1 LITMSDAHSLL
12 AACWTTGDTTPLLV
26 LADLLDERADHDT
39 AELIRLTAA
48 DARTAR
54 HSPDRGRRLKQLRDG
69 AWQRVRA
76 TAWPDMAVQPDTGT
90 AGFSRRPDASSP
102 ARESIAVRP
111 ERGTI
116 HRLRVDLE
124 GGDEVV
130 RSHAGEELLRRELP
144 PHAAAF
150 LGRGGDIWASL
161 VFAVEHDYFPLPDG
175 WRADPEPAL
184 AARQRRM
191 EATLSPALIAV
202 TELPAE
208 LVPFVGWVLAEYLA
222 GRSRRA
228 RGGEAVPGAHLFV
241 FRGGRWHHAASLD
254 PRDSGRAAELLR
266 RRVRWERA
274 RGGLAGLLV
283 RVADDGR
290 LTARKLVWFADGAE
304 RETVNLGGVT
314 ATLGAEEFRQAAGE
328 IGADEPTFVLDGPE
342 KLRGLFTSAT

>member
-1 LITMSDAHSLL
+1 MSDSHSLL
-12 AACWTTGDTTPLLV
+12 AAAWQTGDTTPLLV
-26 LADLLDERADHDT
+26 LADLLDEHADHDA

-69 AWQRVRA
+69 AWQRIRE
-76 TAWPDMAVQPDTGT
+76 TDWPDMAVQPDTGT
-90 AGFSRRPDASSP
+90 AGFSRRPDSSSP

-124 GGDEVV
+124 GGDEVI
-130 RSHAGEELLRRELP
+130 RSHAGEEVLRRELP

-161 VFAVEHDYFPLPDG
+161 VFAIEHDYFPLPDG

-184 AARQRRM
+184 AARRRRM
-191 EATLSPALIAV
+191 EAALRPALLPV

-228 RGGEAVPGAHLFV
+228 RAGEVVPGAHLFA
-241 FRGGRWHHAASLD
+241 FRGGRWHHAASLEA
-254 PRDSGRAAELLR
+254 RDSGRATELLR
-266 RRVRWERA
+266 RRVRWERG
-274 RGGLAGLLV
+274 RGVLAGLLV

-290 LTARKLVWFADGAE
+290 VTARKLVWFAGGGE
-304 RETVNLGGVT
+304 RETVNLTGVA
-314 ATLGAEEFRQAAGE
+314 ATLGADEFRRVAGE
-328 IGADEPTFVLDGPE
+328 IEADEAEFVLDTSD
-342 KLRGLFTSAT
+342 KLRGPFGSAG